1 MSAVSLNGL
10 DGSQRVRGRVT
21 STAGWMALAAAI
33 LWVTYGGNDFDR
45 YVAGLVVIYAISAL
59 GLDWIQGRAGQVSI
73 GSAAFMAIGA
83 YVAATASEHGIPL
96 PGALALAA
104 VVGGVVGLVFGL
116 PALRLRGLYLALST
130 LALQFF
136 TQYGSLEYESR
147 TQHYAGFPL
156 PAPAIGGFTFQA
168 RSLFLGLAAVLV
180 LVIVGLRNVYA
191 REPGRIWLAVKE
203 GEVAAAVMGIDV
215 RRWKLTAFV
224 QSSALISFSGGLL
237 AYYTR
242 SVFDS
247 TFTLTF
253 ALTFVSIIIIGG
265 LGSIAG
271 VVASATLV
279 TVAPYV
285 LSNLTSHL
293 PTSLPASVWLSN
305 NIYYVNNA
313 IFGIL
318 VLAFLLYQP
327 HGLAGLFSSISRRIE
342 RRMQQRRSQT
352 AEQSLPPTRAKNRP
366 SPATTAG
373 DPLPPQNVVLQLDQV
388 GLTYASGA
396 RALGDVGLAVG
407 AGEIVALIGRNG
419 AGKTST
425 LRSISGFFVSEKVK
439 LSGEISFAGQNIAG
453 LTPTAT
459 ARRGIVL
466 VPERDK
472 VFPHLTVAEHFRLA
486 RLSRERIAAAE
497 EVFPSL
503 RTRRDSH
510 AGFLSGGERQ
520 MLALAVAWC
529 MEPRLLM
536 VDELSLGLAP
546 SAIER
551 LMESLQEFRDRANTP
566 ILLVEQNVS
575 AALEV
580 ADRYYVIDA
589 GVIVHHGVRSDDS
602 QEAALQW
609 ILGQR

>member
-1 MSAVSLNGL
+1 MSAVPLIGL
-10 DGSQRVRGRVT
+10 DASQRLRGRFASAT
-21 STAGWMALAAAI
+21 GWLALAAAI

-83 YVAATASEHGIPL
+83 YVAATASEHAVPL

-104 VVGGVVGLVFGL
+104 VAGGVVGLIFGL

-156 PAPAIGGFTFQA
+156 PVPAIGGFAFQG
-168 RSLFLGLAAVLV
+168 RSLFLGLAALLV
-180 LVIVGLRNVYA
+180 LVIVGLRNIYA

-247 TFTLTF
+247 TFSLTF

-279 TVAPYV
+279 TVVPYV

-327 HGLAGLFSSISRRIE
+327 QGLAGLFSSSGRRIE
-342 RRMQQRRSQT
+342 RRLQRGAQT
-352 AEQSLPPTRAKNRP
+352 AERPLPPTHVEDHP
-366 SPATTAG
+366 SPATATE
-373 DPLPPQNVVLQLDQV
+373 DPLPPEEVVLQLHQV

-486 RLSRERIAAAE
+486 RLSRERVAAAE

-546 SAIER
+546 SAVER

-589 GVIVHHGVRSDDS
+589 GAIVHHGVRSDS